1 MGSVRGENRKEE
13 EWDWRREGDR
23 EEGEKEGREEGQEAV
38 AISST
43 VIVSQTVKPETS
55 ESQEQTS
62 RASTQC
68 C

>member
-1 MGSVRGENRKEE
+1 MRGGNRKEGK

-23 EEGEKEGREEGQEAV
+23 EGEREGREEGQEAV
-38 AISST
+38 VISST
-43 VIVSQTVKPETS
+43 VIVFQTVKPEPS
-55 ESQEQTS
+55 EPQEQTS